1 MSWKPEDF
9 EDWPAAL
16 VPSYG
21 PYRAR
26 IKKIVDGDTYDAFVD
41 LGGRSY
47 QPWRVRLLAGPP
59 VRGVDTPET
68 NRGSTRA
75 AGFAAKHFVA
85 DVMPIGTHVLLAD
98 TAPDP
103 DEFGRWLARV
113 VLPGGWDLGTLLLSH
128 GHAVL
133 WEG

>member
-1 MSWKPEDF
+1 MGWKPSDF
-9 EDWPAAL
+9 DDWPAVL

-21 PYRAR
+21 PYRAV

-59 VRGVDTPET
+59 VHGVNTPET
-68 NRGSTRA
+68 NRGSTRS
-75 AGFAAKHFVA
+75 AGLVAKAFVQKI
-85 DVMPIGTHVLLAD
+85 MPVGTPVLLAD
-98 TAPDP
+98 TRPDP

-113 VLPGGWDLGTLLLSH
+113 VMAPNVDLGTLLL
-128 GHAVL
+128 GAGYAAL